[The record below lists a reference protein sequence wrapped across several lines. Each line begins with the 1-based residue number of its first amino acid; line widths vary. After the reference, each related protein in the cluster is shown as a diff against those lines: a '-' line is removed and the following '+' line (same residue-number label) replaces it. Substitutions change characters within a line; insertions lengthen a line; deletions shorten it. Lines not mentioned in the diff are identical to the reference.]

1 MTTDFE
7 ADGLLHDVEGGER
20 EARLELLRDLEEQ
33 GVSIDE
39 LKRAVAEG
47 RLALLPVEQVLAGE
61 GPRYTREEIAE
72 KSELNPDFLLRQWRA
87 LGMSEPDDEDKA
99 FTTRDL
105 EAAQRVKQ
113 LLDLEIPED
122 ELIQVSRVI
131 GMNMSQLAAA
141 SRGLGIRVF
150 SSPGDTELEVGKR
163 FATIVEG
170 LAPLLTPSLE
180 YVLQLHMREQIRH
193 DVFGQT
199 EIGEGSSGGTEQAIA
214 FADLVG
220 FTKLGERLEPDE
232 LSQMTDRLGE
242 MAGDVAGGPVR
253 LVKLIG
259 DAAMLSSNDPSELL
273 GATIALV
280 RAAADE
286 GDGFPLLRAGVAFGN
301 TVLRAG
307 DFYGRPVNLASR
319 ITGVARPDSVLCD
332 EAARKEVGD
341 GDGLKWSNAGARHLK
356 GIDGEV
362 RLFRA
367 RQIDDSDGAGEGS
380 ERG

>member
-1 MTTDFE
+1 MAAMATDFE
-7 ADGLLHDVEGGER
+7 AEGLLEGTDGAER
-20 EARLELLRDLEEQ
+20 EARLELLTELESQ
-33 GVSIDE
+33 GVSLEE
-39 LKRAVAEG
+39 LSQAVAEG

-61 GPRYTREEIAE
+61 GRRYTREEVAE
-72 KSELNPDFLLRQWRA
+72 AADLDPEFLSRQWRA
-87 LGMSEPDDEDKA
+87 LGMSEPEPGEKA
-99 FTTRDL
+99 FTSRDV

-122 ELIQVSRVI
+122 EMIQVSRVV

-141 SRGLGIRVF
+141 SRGLAVRVF

-180 YVLQLHMREQIRH
+180 YALQLHMREQIRH
-193 DVFGQT
+193 DVFGRS
-199 EIGEGSSGGTEQAIA
+199 EISEGVEAGAEQAIA

-232 LSQMTDRLGE
+232 LSLMTDRLGE
-242 MAGDVAGGPVR
+242 LAGDVAGGPVR

-259 DAAMLSSNDPSELL
+259 DAAMLSSNDPQALL
-273 GATIALV
+273 DATIALV
-280 RAAADE
+280 RGAAEE
-286 GDGFPLLRAGVAFGN
+286 GEGFPLLRAGVAYGN
-301 TVLRAG
+301 AVPRGG

-332 EAARKEVGD
+332 EVAHDAIGD
-341 GDGLKWSNAGARHLK
+341 DTGVKWSFAGARHLK

-362 RLFRA
+362 KLFRA
-367 RQIDDSDGAGEGS
+367 RGPAAGDDDSD
-380 ERG
+380 